1 MKLEALKRRV
11 ARSEQLLAG
20 RIQQSADQR
29 VRLGE
34 QWRQAWTP
42 GRIIVIGLIGGF
54 LIARARPMRTLGAVS
69 ATRWVQLATSVSGL
83 VAALQ
88 AAWAAQVAGS
98 AAQDAEGAADVATA
112 VAADAADASGV
123 AIDVPVTEAAE
134 RAAVSDRRRRPDPQ
148 WDRAPSPAEAAT
160 EVSER

>member
-54 LIARARPMRTLGAVS
+54 LIARARPMRALGAVS

-88 AAWAAQVAGS
+88 AAWAAPAQRGS
-98 AAQDAEGAADVATA
+98 A
-112 VAADAADASGV
+112 SGR
-123 AIDVPVTEAAE
+123 PAE
-134 RAAVSDRRRRPDPQ
+134 RF
-148 WDRAPSPAEAAT
+148 RAPGRGDHEGLCRRQLRRMRQLHAGAQRHLF
-160 EVSER
+160 EVQHLRLDHRVQLSI